1 MNEMVV
7 YLEVSHMLVPKLEFT
22 LYVEAEN
29 LFQTTPEMLSEIS
42 AVLQTK
48 MDHSS
53 KDVFVSS

>member
-7 YLEVSHMLVPKLEFT
+7 YFEASHMLVPKLEFT

-42 AVLQTK
+42 AILQTK

-53 KDVFVSS
+53 KDVFVFS